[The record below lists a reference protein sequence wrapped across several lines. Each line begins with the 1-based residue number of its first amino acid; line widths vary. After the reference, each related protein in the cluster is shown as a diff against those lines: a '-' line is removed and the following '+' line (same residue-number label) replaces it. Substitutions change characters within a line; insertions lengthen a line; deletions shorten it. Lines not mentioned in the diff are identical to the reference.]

1 MDAYSRH
8 EVVDRLSVVAALL
21 EGQVLGH
28 EVVDALDDAD
38 PVKAAVLE
46 ALEAVGRAYQVAG
59 DAYIA

>member
-1 MDAYSRH
+1 MDAYSR
-8 EVVDRLSVVAALL
+8 
-21 EGQVLGH
+21 H